1 MTSVWSGMIA
11 LVLTAVIGWF
21 LVPAL
26 RALKAGQSIKE
37 IGPSWH
43 MSKQGTPT
51 MGGIMFMAAI
61 TICVLAFGWK
71 DLAAGDFSA
80 LFVLVFAL
88 VYGAIGFVDDYAKV
102 KKHENTGLTAGW
114 KFLLQLAAAVA
125 FLALLRSTH
134 HLSANLYIPFINT
147 YLTLPW
153 PVYMVFAAFIIVG
166 CVNSVNLTDGVDG
179 LAASVTLPV
188 AVFFAVLS
196 AWWEKGALGVFAGA
210 LAGSLVGFLLY
221 NFHPAKVFMGD
232 TGSLF
237 LGARCAAWPLP
248 WTRLWCS
255 CRWASSISP
264 RPSATSFRWSTLS
277 SPMASVSSVWPPYT
291 TTWSWAAGARCAS
304 C

>member
-102 KKHENTGLTAGW
+102 KKHENTGLTAG
-114 KFLLQLAAAVA
+114 
-125 FLALLRSTH
+125 
-134 HLSANLYIPFINT
+134 
-147 YLTLPW
+147 
-153 PVYMVFAAFIIVG
+153 
-166 CVNSVNLTDGVDG
+166 
-179 LAASVTLPV
+179 
-188 AVFFAVLS
+188 
-196 AWWEKGALGVFAGA
+196 
-210 LAGSLVGFLLY
+210 
-221 NFHPAKVFMGD
+221 
-232 TGSLF
+232 
-237 LGARCAAWPLP
+237 
-248 WTRLWCS
+248 
-255 CRWASSISP
+255 
-264 RPSATSFRWSTLS
+264 
-277 SPMASVSSVWPPYT
+277 
-291 TTWSWAAGARCAS
+291 
-304 C
+304 

>member
-166 CVNSVNLTDGVDG
+166 CVNSVNLTDVQ
-179 LAASVTLPV
+179 
-188 AVFFAVLS
+188 F
-196 AWWEKGALGVFAGA
+196 
-210 LAGSLVGFLLY
+210 
-221 NFHPAKVFMGD
+221 PARVK
-232 TGSLF
+232 LKK
-237 LGARCAAWPLP
+237 
-248 WTRLWCS
+248 
-255 CRWASSISP
+255 
-264 RPSATSFRWSTLS
+264 
-277 SPMASVSSVWPPYT
+277 
-291 TTWSWAAGARCAS
+291 
-304 C
+304 